1 MPKLWRESLG
11 ERGCRVMLF
20 ERTPGGPIYREVWV
34 NGERI
39 AAQRSMGH
47 RDREQAKAEA
57 FTLLASL
64 KARHESLASGHVTLA
79 TLFDKY
85 DGITSIPCEEGEDPG
100 GGSPETRMGDEVYR
114 PRSGRDDD

>member
-34 NGERI
+34 GGVRV
-39 AAQRSMGH
+39 AAQKSIGH

-64 KARHESLASGHVTLA
+64 KARRESMATGHVTLA

-85 DGITSIPCEEGEDPG
+85 DGSPAFRAKKARTQAEDRRKLEQGWPQTSWP
-100 GGSPETRMGDEVYR
+100 
-114 PRSGRDDD
+114 